1 MAMAK
6 KTKEKIICVI
16 DTETT
21 GKREEG
27 GEIIELGAVKYS
39 YKDGEA
45 KILGRFFRRIRPK
58 TDYFN
63 PQALAVNKIDPVTLR
78 NKPPI
83 EEVLPGF
90 LNFIEGSILVV
101 HRAGFDIDFICA
113 AIKECKLQ
121 VPNNWVCD
129 TARMGSMLFKKRT
142 LHLEDMMREFKIKK
156 PFGRHK
162 SWIDCVC
169 TAELF
174 FKMARGYSLRELGAV
189 RFQDMRFTPLKSRRS
204 GESGPAHQQGV

>member
-1 MAMAK
+1 MTK

-21 GKREEG
+21 GRRQDG

-39 YKDGEA
+39 YKSGKA
-45 KILGRFFRRIRPK
+45 KILGRFFGRIRPR

-63 PQALAVNKIDPVTLR
+63 PQALAVNRIDPVTLK
-78 NKPPI
+78 NKPLI
-83 EEVLPGF
+83 EEIFPEF
-90 LNFIEGSILVV
+90 LNFIKGSILVV
-101 HRAGFDIDFICA
+101 HRAGFDVDFIRA
-113 AIKECKLQ
+113 AIKECKLP

-129 TARMGSMLFKKRT
+129 TAKMGSMLFKKRN
-142 LHLEDMMREFKIKK
+142 LHLEDMLREFRIKR

-169 TAELF
+169 TGKLF
-174 FKMARGYSLRELGAV
+174 FKMARGYKLSELGAE
-189 RFQDMRFTPLKSRRS
+189 RFKEVKFRKKYDY
-204 GESGPAHQQGV
+204 